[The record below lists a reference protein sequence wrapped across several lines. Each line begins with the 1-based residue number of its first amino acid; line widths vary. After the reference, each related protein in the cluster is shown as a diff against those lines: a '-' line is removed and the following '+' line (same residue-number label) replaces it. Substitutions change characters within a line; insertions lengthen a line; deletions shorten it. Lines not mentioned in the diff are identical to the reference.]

1 MGVAPGL
8 VFGGDHHLDRL
19 ALRSGFAA
27 TEELSGTT
35 WMDAGQRPPVAH
47 VEGFS
52 VVDRTLRKD
61 RPHPM
66 IACNSDLVEGRLR
79 RCSPYDPTLDLTV
92 EDAEGKVAGYALFW
106 FDPATLVG
114 LVEPMRVEDDYQ
126 RTQPLRRGR
135 LRPDICRPTLRPAST
150 ARTVGLTG
158 PSRRIDD
165 HRRGSPQLPG
175 RNGSSEEDT
184 RWRRQSGGTRGE
196 STRALGEPLRH
207 RRLDRA
213 PDAVPPAHRQA
224 AGRVDPIDYPG
235 PSVRPNL
242 LYDVSVTV
250 AFLGGAD
257 FDCPSPLG
265 TTGWT
270 RYFKVTTVE
279 EVERLELLEWLEEV
293 KDVEPGSVATEV
305 AAPRRTS
312 PRAAPRL
319 SMACSTRTSVSSSV
333 VSGRY

>member
-1 MGVAPGL
+1 MQWRRRCPRATDQLALPVWFDAAGGDEERVWAATLEAATGQRWESLQVL
-8 VFGGDHHLDRL
+8 VFGGDHHLARL

-66 IACNSDLVEGRLR
+66 IACNGDLVEGRLR

-106 FDPATLVG
+106 FDPVTLVG

-184 RWRRQSGGTRGE
+184 RRRRQSGGTRGE
-196 STRALGEPLRH
+196 SHQSPWRAT
-207 RRLDRA
+207 
-213 PDAVPPAHRQA
+213 PA
-224 AGRVDPIDYPG
+224 
-235 PSVRPNL
+235 
-242 LYDVSVTV
+242 
-250 AFLGGAD
+250 
-257 FDCPSPLG
+257 
-265 TTGWT
+265 
-270 RYFKVTTVE
+270 
-279 EVERLELLEWLEEV
+279 
-293 KDVEPGSVATEV
+293 
-305 AAPRRTS
+305 
-312 PRAAPRL
+312 
-319 SMACSTRTSVSSSV
+319 
-333 VSGRY
+333 